1 MKSFLVI
8 IWIAM
13 LLVVPFGCKQESHKA
28 VPLAPG
34 DTPVAE
40 ITSEDPAIKTGG
52 VKMIPIS
59 TPAGNFKVWTKTI
72 GNNPDKRLLLLHG
85 GPGCTHEYFESFE
98 SFLPQENI
106 EIIYYDQL
114 GSLYSDQP
122 KDTSLWVTERF
133 VDELEQV
140 RKALGLH
147 KDNFYLLGHSWGGIL
162 AMEYALKYQDHIKG
176 LIISNM
182 MASGPAYDKYAE
194 EVLSKQMDPEILK
207 TIKDLEASG
216 KTDDPRFMQLLREHY
231 YSQHICRIPLSEWP
245 DPMQRGLDHINP
257 EVYVIMQGPSEFGLS
272 GRLLNWDVSK
282 RLPEIKT
289 PTLVIGA
296 KYDTMDPDYMKWMA
310 TQFTN
315 GQFLYCDKGSHMSMW
330 DDQKTYFTGL
340 TEFIKNT
347 K

>member
-1 MKSFLVI
+1 MKSFPFA

-13 LLVVPFGCKQESHKA
+13 LLIGPSGCKEERHKA
-28 VPLAPG
+28 EHLVNS
-34 DTPVAE
+34 DIHSQKITTESPV
-40 ITSEDPAIKTGG
+40 IKTGG

-72 GNNPDKRLLLLHG
+72 GNHPYKRLLLLHG

-162 AMEYALKYQDHIKG
+162 AMEYALTYQDNIKG
-176 LIISNM
+176 LIVSNM
-182 MASGPAYDKYAE
+182 MASGPAYDKYAQ

-207 TIKDLEASG
+207 TIKYLEASG

-245 DPMQRGLDHINP
+245 NPMQRGLDHINP

-282 RLPEIKT
+282 RLSEIKI

-296 KYDTMDPDYMKWMA
+296 KYDTMDPEYMKWMA
-310 TQFTN
+310 TQFPK
-315 GQFLYCDKGSHMSMW
+315 GRFLYCENGSHMSMW
-330 DDQKTYFTGL
+330 DDQTNYFAGL
-340 TEFIKNT
+340 TDFINNT